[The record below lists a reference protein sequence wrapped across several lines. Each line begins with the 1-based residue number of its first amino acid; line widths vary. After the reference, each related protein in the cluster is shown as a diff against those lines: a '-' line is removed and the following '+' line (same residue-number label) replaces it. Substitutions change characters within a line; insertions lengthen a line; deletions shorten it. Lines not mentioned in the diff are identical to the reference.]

1 MSDDRLDRDQR
12 VAIMADS
19 LHVASERGRR
29 DYAIGFASVS
39 ADWLDRMPDAD
50 VQLRCAAN
58 LLRIAVEPPD

>member
-1 MSDDRLDRDQR
+1 MNDDLDRELR
-12 VAIMADS
+12 VTLIADA
-19 LHVASERGRR
+19 LRIARARGRR